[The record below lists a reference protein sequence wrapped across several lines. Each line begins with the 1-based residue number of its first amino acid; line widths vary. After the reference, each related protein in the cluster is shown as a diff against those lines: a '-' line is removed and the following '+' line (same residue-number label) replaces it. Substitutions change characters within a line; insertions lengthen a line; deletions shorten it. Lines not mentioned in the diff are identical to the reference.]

1 MARRKSEATVLKS
14 GDEMS
19 ELISTDPSE
28 RNISLSRRS
37 AARERLVSLKELAS
51 FLDRDRNTVTKWLD
65 HGLPYVEK
73 GDRNLGKAWSFDTA
87 EVVRWL
93 EKRAADTTAEKL
105 GMTGLDGKTSEEE
118 AKRRRAVA
126 AAIIT
131 ELEAAEAVRTVVRVS
146 HVVDRISQDYSE
158 IRSRLMMLPDAIA
171 GRVETKVSQKV
182 REVADKQVRKALE
195 ALRVDKDFEQAEG

>member
-1 MARRKSEATVLKS
+1 MARKKSADEVLKS
-14 GDEMS
+14 SDETS
-19 ELISTDPSE
+19 VQTSTASTF
-28 RNISLSRRS
+28 RNISSSRRS
-37 AARERLVSLKELAS
+37 AAKDRLVSLKELAS

-73 GDRNLGKAWSFDTA
+73 ADRDLGKAWSFDTA

-93 EKRAADTTAEKL
+93 EKRAADAAAEKL
-105 GMTGLDGKTSEEE
+105 GVSGLDGKTSEEE

-131 ELEAAEAVRTVVRVS
+131 ELEAAEAVKTVVRIS
-146 HVVDRISQDYSE
+146 HVVDRIATDYGE

-171 GRVETKVSQKV
+171 GRIDAKVAQKV
-182 REVADKQVRKALE
+182 REIADEQVRSALK
-195 ALRVDKDFEQAEG
+195 ALRVDREFQQAEE